1 MQKRADYTR
10 QLISLIMTE
19 WTEGVI
25 LKIQVSYNNQKA
37 GKIMLDYLWG
47 FMLILGVVWGL
58 FNGRADALTEGVLT
72 GAKEAVTMSITML
85 GIMSAWTGIM
95 QIAQKTGII
104 ESISSKLRPF
114 MKFMFPNIDKEI
126 PAYGH
131 ICTNIV
137 ANVLGLGWAATPAGL
152 KAMEELSKIK
162 EEQVEKESG
171 ENSEVIDS
179 IEPEMINRK
188 RKKERT
194 KFAGVSN
201 MATDE
206 MCTFLVL
213 NISSLQLIP
222 VNIIAYRSQYGS
234 VSPAAI
240 VVPAIIATTFST
252 LVAIVFCKIMTRA
265 KTGR

>member
-1 MQKRADYTR
+1 
-10 QLISLIMTE
+10 
-19 WTEGVI
+19 
-25 LKIQVSYNNQKA
+25 
-37 GKIMLDYLWG
+37 MLDYLWG

-58 FNGRADALTEGVLT
+58 LNGRAEALTDGVLT

-95 QIAQKTGII
+95 QIAQRTGII

-114 MKFMFPNIDKEI
+114 MRLMFPNIDKEM

-152 KAMEELSKIK
+152 KAMEELSKLK
-162 EEQVEKESG
+162 DEQASK
-171 ENSEVIDS
+171 
-179 IEPEMINRK
+179 PEMSDKDFFETEELPEDKETDGSFRINSKRVKNKKSRRK
-188 RKKERT
+188 
-194 KFAGVSN
+194 GVN
-201 MATDE
+201 IKDMATDE

-234 VSPAAI
+234 VSPAAV
-240 VVPAIIATTFST
+240 VVPAIIATAFST
-252 LVAIVFCKIMTRA
+252 LVAVVFCKIMSRR
-265 KTGR
+265 KNGRK

>member
-1 MQKRADYTR
+1 
-10 QLISLIMTE
+10 
-19 WTEGVI
+19 
-25 LKIQVSYNNQKA
+25 
-37 GKIMLDYLWG
+37 MLDYLWG

-58 FNGRADALTEGVLT
+58 LNGRAEALTEGVLT

-95 QIAQKTGII
+95 QIAQRTGII
-104 ESISSKLRPF
+104 ENISSKLRSF
-114 MKFMFPNIDKEI
+114 MRFMFPNIDREM

-152 KAMEELSKIK
+152 KAMEELAKIK
-162 EEQVEKESG
+162 EEQAEKELG
-171 ENSEVIDS
+171 ENSEVTGKAEIQR
-179 IEPEMINRK
+179 MNRK
-188 RKKERT
+188 DKKKRN
-194 KFAGVSN
+194 KFANTGDV
-201 MATDE
+201 ATDE

-234 VSPAAI
+234 VSPAAV

-252 LVAIVFCKIMTRA
+252 LVAVVFCKIMS
-265 KTGR
+265 GRKAYKRC

>member
-1 MQKRADYTR
+1 
-10 QLISLIMTE
+10 
-19 WTEGVI
+19 
-25 LKIQVSYNNQKA
+25 
-37 GKIMLDYLWG
+37 MLDYLWG
-47 FMLILGVVWGL
+47 LMLILGVVWGL
-58 FNGRADALTEGVLT
+58 LNGRAEALTEGVLN

-95 QIAQKTGII
+95 QIAQKSGII

-114 MKFMFPNIDKEI
+114 MRLMFPNIDKDT

-152 KAMEELSKIK
+152 KAMEALSVLQK
-162 EEQVEKESG
+162 EQLESEEVKAISEADNEYKASNEKH
-171 ENSEVIDS
+171 
-179 IEPEMINRK
+179 K
-188 RKKERT
+188 RSKH
-194 KFAGVSN
+194 KFQNKGIV
-201 MATDE
+201 ATDE

-240 VVPAIIATTFST
+240 VVPAIIATAFST
-252 LVAIVFCKIMTRA
+252 LVAIVFCKIMT
-265 KTGR
+265 KGRK

>member
-1 MQKRADYTR
+1 MENMLLEYNAFKSHIIVKKQ
-10 QLISLIMTE
+10 
-19 WTEGVI
+19 VI
-25 LKIQVSYNNQKA
+25 N
-37 GKIMLDYLWG
+37 MLDYLWG
-47 FMLILGVVWGL
+47 FMLALGVVWGL
-58 FNGRADALTEGVLT
+58 FNGRAEALTEGVLT

-95 QIAQKTGII
+95 QIANKSGII
-104 ESISSKLRPF
+104 ESISSKLKPF
-114 MKFMFPNIDKEI
+114 MKFMFPDIDKET

-162 EEQVEKESG
+162 EAQAVNERQETYGEVESAAVKRSG
-171 ENSEVIDS
+171 
-179 IEPEMINRK
+179 
-188 RKKERT
+188 KKNGH
-194 KFAGVSN
+194 KFVSAKN
-201 MATDE
+201 AATDE

-240 VVPAIIATTFST
+240 VVPAIAATTVST
-252 LVAIVFCKIMTRA
+252 VVAIVFCKAMARRRRA
-265 KTGR
+265 

>member
-1 MQKRADYTR
+1 
-10 QLISLIMTE
+10 
-19 WTEGVI
+19 
-25 LKIQVSYNNQKA
+25 
-37 GKIMLDYLWG
+37 MLDYLWG

-58 FNGRADALTEGVLT
+58 LNGRAEALTDGVLT

-95 QIAQKTGII
+95 QIAQRTGII

-114 MKFMFPNIDKEI
+114 MRLMFPNTDKEM

-152 KAMEELSKIK
+152 KAMEELSKHK
-162 EEQVEKESG
+162 DEQVESA
-171 ENSEVIDS
+171 NV
-179 IEPEMINRK
+179 NN
-188 RKKERT
+188 
-194 KFAGVSN
+194 V
-201 MATDE
+201 ATDE

-234 VSPAAI
+234 VSPAAV
-240 VVPAIIATTFST
+240 VVPAIIATAFST
-252 LVAIVFCKIMTRA
+252 LVAVVFCKIMSRR
-265 KTGR
+265 KNGRKKDCE

>member
-1 MQKRADYTR
+1 
-10 QLISLIMTE
+10 
-19 WTEGVI
+19 
-25 LKIQVSYNNQKA
+25 
-37 GKIMLDYLWG
+37 MLDYLWG

-58 FNGRADALTEGVLT
+58 LNGRAEALTEGVLT

-104 ESISSKLRPF
+104 EGISSKLRPF
-114 MKFMFPNIDKEI
+114 MKFMFPNIDKEM

-137 ANVLGLGWAATPAGL
+137 ANILGLGWAATPAGL
-152 KAMEELSKIK
+152 KAMEELSKLK
-162 EEQVEKESG
+162 EE
-171 ENSEVIDS
+171 
-179 IEPEMINRK
+179 MK
-188 RKKERT
+188 R
-194 KFAGVSN
+194 N
-201 MATDE
+201 IATDE

-234 VSPAAI
+234 ISPAAI

-252 LVAIVFCKIMTRA
+252 LVAIVFCKIMIRG
-265 KTGR
+265 KTSRS